1 MKNLRKHIYFIN
13 KPNVQFEIL
22 LLHPMGGPGDARL
35 NLLHGLSSPT
45 VSGHH
50 HCSSQDYYLEERLA
64 CEWFTS
70 TELVKT
76 HCITEQMKKKKQ
88 HI

>member
-22 LLHPMGGPGDARL
+22 LLHPVGGPGVAHL
-35 NLLHGLSSPT
+35 NLLHGLSSPI

-50 HCSSQDYYLEERLA
+50 HYSSQDYYLEE
-64 CEWFTS
+64 E
-70 TELVKT
+70 
-76 HCITEQMKKKKQ
+76 KKKKKEW
-88 HI
+88 HVSGSPGLSL